1 MNLLKPSKV
10 HLHKESRI
18 LELVVDGDTY
28 QLPAEFLR
36 VHSKS
41 AEVTGHGPGQEV
53 LVDGKI
59 HVGIESMKAIGN
71 YGLQIVFDDDHDSG
85 IYSWGYLVE
94 LCRSQQDMWEVYLQ
108 RLADQKKNRDPDPRV
123 IQFFP

>member
-1 MNLLKPSKV
+1 MSTLKPSKV
-10 HLHKESRI
+10 HLHKESKI
-18 LELVVDGDTY
+18 LELVVDGETY

-59 HVGIESMKAIGN
+59 RVGIDSMKAMGI
-71 YGLQIVFDDDHDSG
+71 YGLQMVFDDEHDSG
-85 IYSWGYLVE
+85 IYSWGYLIE
-94 LCRSQQDMWEVYLQ
+94 LCQNQRNMWEIYLEKLKAQ
-108 RLADQKKNRDPDPRV
+108 NKNRDPHTSV

>member
-1 MNLLKPSKV
+1 MIIPKPSKV
-10 HLHKESRI
+10 HLHKESKT
-18 LELVVDGDTY
+18 LELVIDKLNY

-71 YGLQIVFDDDHDSG
+71 YGLQIVFDDGHDSG

-94 LCRSQQDMWEVYLQ
+94 MCQNQQSMWDSYLEELKAQ
-108 RLADQKKNRDPDPRV
+108 EKHRDPHTSV

>member
-1 MNLLKPSKV
+1 MNSLKPSKV
-10 HLHKESRI
+10 HLHKESKI

-59 HVGIESMKAIGN
+59 HVGIDSLKAIGN
-71 YGLQIVFDDDHDSG
+71 YGLQIAFDDEHDTG

-94 LCRSQQDMWEVYLQ
+94 LCHNQQKMWTEYLEK
-108 RLADQKKNRDPDPRV
+108 LKNQKKNRDPHTSV

>member
-1 MNLLKPSKV
+1 MSQSKPSKV
-10 HLHKESRI
+10 HLHKESKI
-18 LELVVDGDTY
+18 LELVINDINY

-59 HVGIESMKAIGN
+59 HVGIESLKAIGN
-71 YGLQIVFDDDHDSG
+71 YGLQIVFDDGHDSG

-94 LCRSQQDMWEVYLQ
+94 MCQHQKNMWNSYIEALKTQ
-108 RLADQKKNRDPDPRV
+108 EKHRDPHTSV

>member
-10 HLHKESRI
+10 HLHKESKI
-18 LELVVDGDTY
+18 LELVVDGVTY

-59 HVGIESMKAIGN
+59 HVGIKSMKAIGN

-108 RLADQKKNRDPDPRV
+108 RLTDQKKNRDPDTRV

>member
-1 MNLLKPSKV
+1 MSLSKPSKV
-10 HLHKESRI
+10 HLHKESKT
-18 LELVVDGDTY
+18 LELVVDGVHY

-41 AEVTGHGPGQEV
+41 AEVTGHAPGQEV

-59 HVGIESMKAIGN
+59 HVAIESMKAIGN
-71 YGLQIVFDDDHDSG
+71 YGLQIVFDDGHDSG
-85 IYSWGYLVE
+85 IYSWSYLVE
-94 LCRSQQDMWEVYLQ
+94 MCQNQQTMWSGYLEA
-108 RLADQKKNRDPDPRV
+108 LKKQEKYRDPHTSV

>member
-18 LELVVDGDTY
+18 LELVVDGVTY

-59 HVGIESMKAIGN
+59 HVGIKSMKAIGN

-108 RLADQKKNRDPDPRV
+108 RLTDQKKNRDPDTRV

>member
-1 MNLLKPSKV
+1 MSTLKPSKV
-10 HLHKESRI
+10 HLHKESKI
-18 LELVVDGDTY
+18 LELVFDGDTY

>member
-1 MNLLKPSKV
+1 MSPSKPSKV
-10 HLHKESRI
+10 HLHKESKT
-18 LELVVDGDTY
+18 LELVIDSINY

-59 HVGIESMKAIGN
+59 HVGIDSMKAIGN
-71 YGLQIVFDDDHDSG
+71 YGLQIVFDDGHDSG
-85 IYSWGYLVE
+85 IYSWSYLVE
-94 LCRSQQDMWEVYLQ
+94 MSQNQQSMWNNYLEALKAQ
-108 RLADQKKNRDPDPRV
+108 EKHRDPDTSV

>member
-1 MNLLKPSKV
+1 MNTLKPSKI
-10 HLHKESRI
+10 HLHKESKI
-18 LELVVDGDTY
+18 LELVVDGVTY

-36 VHSKS
+36 THSKS

-59 HVGIESMKAIGN
+59 HVGIDSLKAIGN
-71 YGLQIVFDDDHDSG
+71 YGLQIAFDDEHDTG

-94 LCRSQQDMWEVYLQ
+94 LCHNQQSMWKVYLEK
-108 RLADQKKNRDPDPRV
+108 LKGQKKNRDPHTTV
-123 IQFFP
+123 IQFSP